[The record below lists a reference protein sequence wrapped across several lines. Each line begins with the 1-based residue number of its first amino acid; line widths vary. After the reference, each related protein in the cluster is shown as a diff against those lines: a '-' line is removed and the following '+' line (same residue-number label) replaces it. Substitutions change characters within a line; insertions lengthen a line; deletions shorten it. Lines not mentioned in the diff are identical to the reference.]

1 MSMHDKRYLFT
12 SESVSMGHPDKLA
25 DQISD
30 AVLDAILAQ
39 DPMSRVAC
47 ETLVTTGL
55 AVVAGEVTTKATV
68 NVADVV
74 RAAVRKAGYDDALK
88 GFDWKSCGVSVVL
101 GRQSPDIAMGVD
113 REGAGDQGMM
123 FGFACRETP
132 ELMPLPIAL
141 SHELVK
147 RQAHVRE
154 KGIIKGLRPDA
165 KSQVTVEYHG
175 LQPERI
181 DTVVLST
188 QHDPAWNG
196 AAGQKRLKAEVI
208 KHIIKPVLGKWW
220 HDRITVHVNP
230 TGQFEIGGPH
240 GDCGLTGRKIIV
252 DTYGGRGRHGGGAFS
267 GKDPSKVDRSAAYM
281 ARYIAKNIVAARLA
295 EVCEVQLSYAIGVAE
310 PTSVLVDTQGTGA
323 VSDEW
328 LAREVRRHFELTP
341 RGIIRSLGL
350 RKPIYSATATHGH
363 FGRAP
368 GEGGPGTFTWERTDK
383 AAALRKAAEKAG
395 QLGAGK
401 AAAGKSAGA
410 KKPARRM
417 AMA

>member
-1 MSMHDKRYLFT
+1 
-12 SESVSMGHPDKLA
+12 MGHPDKLA

-68 NVADVV
+68 NVSDIV

-328 LAREVRRHFELTP
+328 LAREVRKHFELTP